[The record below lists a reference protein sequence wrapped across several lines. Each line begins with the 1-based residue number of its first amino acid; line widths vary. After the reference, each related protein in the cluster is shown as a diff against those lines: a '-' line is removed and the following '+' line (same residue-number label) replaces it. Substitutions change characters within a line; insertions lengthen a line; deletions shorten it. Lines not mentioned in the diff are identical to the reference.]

1 MNAWLIAAGV
11 LMSAGL
17 GPCAWLVLR
26 GAAHARLAGVSLA
39 TTLVAVVLLLLAEGF
54 GRTSYGDLAL
64 VLAVLGPVGTLV
76 FTRFLAGEPHEG
88 GGAAT

>member
-11 LMSAGL
+11 LLAAGL
-17 GPCAWLVLR
+17 GPCAWLALR
-26 GAAHARLAGVSLA
+26 GAAHTRLAGVSLA
-39 TTLVAVVLLLLAEGF
+39 TTLVAVEFLLLAQGF
-54 GRTSYGDLAL
+54 GRSSYVDLAL

-88 GGAAT
+88 GGPAT